1 MRRQSKLQYNMP
13 FLDYLHQAADRLS
26 LSAVQ
31 AEDALNLILAGE
43 ATLPQIAAFLT
54 ALRVKG
60 ETAAELTGF
69 ARAMRKHALPV
80 PTAGVARP
88 LIDTC
93 GTGGDGHGT
102 FNISTVAAFVIAGAG
117 VPVAKH
123 GNRSISSRCGS
134 ADILE
139 ALGVNIAL
147 NAEQMGEAL
156 RQCGIAFLYAP
167 AVHPAMKHVQPARLE
182 LKMRTIFNLL
192 GPLTNP
198 ANAEVQLIGAPSAQ
212 AAELMANA
220 LTRLPVPRALVVH
233 GSDGL
238 DEITTTGLTIAF
250 EVSHGEVQQ
259 RSLMPMEFGVPLA
272 SIADLA
278 GGDAQDNAVI
288 ARAIL
293 SGAQGPHRDIVVANA
308 AAALHLAGRA
318 FSYGDAAQLAAQ
330 AIDSGAALGKLN
342 ALAEFT
348 QSVVRPA
355 RAS

>member
-1 MRRQSKLQYNMP
+1 MP
-13 FLDYLHQAADRLS
+13 FLDYLHQAAGRMS
-26 LSAVQ
+26 LSADQ

-43 ATLPQIAAFLT
+43 ATVPQIAALLT

-69 ARAMRKHALPV
+69 ARAMRKHAAV
-80 PTAGVARP
+80 IPTTGVARP
-88 LIDTC
+88 LVDTC

-102 FNISTVAAFVIAGAG
+102 FNISTVTAFVIAGAG
-117 VPVAKH
+117 LSVAKH

-139 ALGVNIAL
+139 ALGVHIAQSP
-147 NAEQMGEAL
+147 EQMGEAL
-156 RQCGIAFLYAP
+156 RQCGIAFLFAP
-167 AVHPAMKHVQPARLE
+167 AVHPSMKHVQPARLE
-182 LKMRTIFNLL
+182 LKMRTIFNYL

-198 ANAEVQLIGAPSAQ
+198 ARADVQLIGAPSAS

-220 LTRLPVPRALVVH
+220 LMRLPVQRALVVH

-250 EVSHGEVQQ
+250 EVFGGEVQQ

-272 SIADLA
+272 SLDDLA
-278 GGDAQDNAVI
+278 GGDAQDNAAI
-288 ARAIL
+288 ARSIL
-293 SGAQGPHRDIVVANA
+293 SGAPGPHRDIVIANA
-308 AAALHLAGRA
+308 AAAIHLAGRA
-318 FSYGDAAQLAAQ
+318 PSFAEGAQLAA
-330 AIDSGAALGKLN
+330 ASIDSGAARAKLD

-348 QSVVRPA
+348 
-355 RAS
+355 RAAALTAATQA